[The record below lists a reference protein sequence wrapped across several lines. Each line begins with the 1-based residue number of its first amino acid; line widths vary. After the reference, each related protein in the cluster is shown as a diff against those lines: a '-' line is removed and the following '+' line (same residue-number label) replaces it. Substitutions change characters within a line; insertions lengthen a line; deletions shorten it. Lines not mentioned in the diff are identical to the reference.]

1 MDSKEVIG
9 SRIRMRR
16 NELNIK
22 GEQIYEATGIST
34 GNLSGIET
42 GKSLPSSTALV
53 GLSKI
58 LDCSIDWILT
68 GKSPISEFSTK
79 TVSLS
84 EDEQELIETYNKLDR
99 RGRHRVHSVI
109 YEELD
114 RMKEEEKS
122 VSSKGKA
129 IG

>member
-53 GLSKI
+53 GLSEI

-68 GKSPISEFSTK
+68 GRTPISEISTK
-79 TVSLS
+79 VVPLS

-99 RGRHRVHSVI
+99 RGRHRVHAVI
-109 YEELD
+109 YEEID
-114 RMKEEEKS
+114 RMKEENS
-122 VSSKGKA
+122 ISSKGKS